1 MSSKAFRYFLS
12 ACLVPMSIGIMPVQA
27 QSLDLNDFIAPV
39 QGGDKKVRGA
49 VVEGDTIH
57 ADTMQDG
64 MNYANDM
71 MEDDTGIRVVST
83 KTGLG
88 TISRASAFY
97 TVFENPN
104 ATLLSKRAAYAE
116 AYMAAKKQLVG
127 YMKPLQ
133 NTCSNVLETELV
145 AIDSGV
151 EGAANTNR
159 SFNEVCKEAVSGMLA
174 AYVVYDVSDDVD
186 EAEISISIATSTK
199 TRNAFLR
206 LNPAVIQ
213 SDDPN
218 AAFSHVMN
226 EITSYAT
233 PPMGAKLITHPQ
245 TGEQIVIGYGSSIIR
260 TNKNATVAKQLK
272 KMSRN
277 QSATRARNA
286 LIAFLRGDSVYW
298 EGGFDENQIEQVE
311 QFTIPVDDQGNIGDP
326 EIYNQE
332 RERFLNTIS
341 MNNNYESIA
350 GGQLPEGVQTKGFE
364 SADGH
369 WYFSIAVYSQSA
381 QAVAQGTAIENDNA
395 INAIDKAPSVS
406 IITQPSNSS
415 TMAIDGGVSE
425 DGYNPEGPSGQVS
438 DSNDF

>member
-1 MSSKAFRYFLS
+1 M
-12 ACLVPMSIGIMPVQA
+12 
-27 QSLDLNDFIAPV
+27 
-39 QGGDKKVRGA
+39 RGA

-116 AYMAAKKQLVG
+116 AYMVAKKQLVA

-186 EAEISISIATSTK
+186 EAEVSISIATSTK
-199 TRNAFLR
+199 TRNAFC
-206 LNPAVIQ
+206 
-213 SDDPN
+213 D
-218 AAFSHVMN
+218 
-226 EITSYAT
+226 
-233 PPMGAKLITHPQ
+233 
-245 TGEQIVIGYGSSIIR
+245 
-260 TNKNATVAKQLK
+260 
-272 KMSRN
+272 
-277 QSATRARNA
+277 
-286 LIAFLRGDSVYW
+286 
-298 EGGFDENQIEQVE
+298 
-311 QFTIPVDDQGNIGDP
+311 
-326 EIYNQE
+326 
-332 RERFLNTIS
+332 
-341 MNNNYESIA
+341 
-350 GGQLPEGVQTKGFE
+350 
-364 SADGH
+364 
-369 WYFSIAVYSQSA
+369 
-381 QAVAQGTAIENDNA
+381 
-395 INAIDKAPSVS
+395 
-406 IITQPSNSS
+406 
-415 TMAIDGGVSE
+415 
-425 DGYNPEGPSGQVS
+425 
-438 DSNDF
+438 